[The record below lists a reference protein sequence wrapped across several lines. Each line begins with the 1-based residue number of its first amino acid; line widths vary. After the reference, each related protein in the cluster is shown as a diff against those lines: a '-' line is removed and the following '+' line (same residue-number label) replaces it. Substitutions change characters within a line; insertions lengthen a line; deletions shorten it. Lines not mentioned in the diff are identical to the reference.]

1 MQPELP
7 PLHILYED
15 NHCLAIYKPA
25 GYLTTGYEG
34 GEETLDRQVKA
45 YIKEK
50 FNKPGNV
57 FLGVVHRLD
66 RPVSGVLLYARN
78 SKAAG
83 RLAEQFREGQVNKE
97 YWAIVSGNVQPEAA
111 TWENWLWKDTLS
123 GTVQAVK
130 FGTPGAKL
138 ARLEYTCRGKNET
151 HTWVEVHPKTGR
163 THQIRVQLASRG
175 YPIVG
180 DERYGSKQTIASG
193 IALHARSLTFQHPI
207 SYDPITLTAELPLA
221 WKPFVP
227 LGIEVETRITT

>member
-1 MQPELP
+1 MQPPLP
-7 PLHILYED
+7 PLRILFED
-15 NHCLAIYKPA
+15 NHCLAIDKPA
-25 GYLTTGYEG
+25 GHLTTGYEG

-83 RLAEQFREGQVNKE
+83 RLAEQFRESQVNKE
-97 YWAIVSGNVQPEAA
+97 YWAVVSGKLEPEKGV
-111 TWENWLWKDTLS
+111 WENWLWKDTLS

-138 ARLEYTCRGKNET
+138 ARLEFQRRAMNET
-151 HTWVEVHPKTGR
+151 HSWVELHPKTGR
-163 THQIRVQLASRG
+163 THQLRVQLSSRG
-175 YPIVG
+175 FPIVG
-180 DERYGSKQTIASG
+180 DERYGSKQTIANG
-193 IALHARSLTFQHPI
+193 IALHAKSLTFQHPI
-207 SYDPITLTAELPLA
+207 SYEPMTLTADLPIA
-221 WKPFVP
+221 WKPFTSLGLEVP
-227 LGIEVETRITT
+227 S

>member
-1 MQPELP
+1 MAPPLP
-7 PLHILYED
+7 PLQILFED

-45 YIKEK
+45 YLKEK

-66 RPVSGVLLYARN
+66 RPVSGVLMYARN

-83 RLAEQFREGQVNKE
+83 RLAEQFRESEVDKV
-97 YWAIVSGNVQPEAA
+97 YWAVVEGKVEPQKG
-111 TWENWLWKDTLS
+111 TWENWLWKDTMQ
-123 GTVQAVK
+123 GKVQTVK

-138 ARLEYTCRGKNET
+138 ARLDFHCKAADEK
-151 HTWVEVHPKTGR
+151 HTWIELHPRTGR
-163 THQIRVQLASRG
+163 THQLRVQLASRG

-180 DERYGSKQTIASG
+180 DDKYGSTEKFPNG
-193 IALHARSLTFQHPI
+193 IALHARALTFKHPI
-207 SYDPITLTAELPLA
+207 SYEPMTLTAPLPA
-221 WKPFVP
+221 SWKGFRS
-227 LGIEVETRITT
+227 LGLEAA

>member
-1 MQPELP
+1 MQPPLP
-7 PLHILYED
+7 PLHILFED

-83 RLAEQFREGQVNKE
+83 RLAEQFRESQVNKE
-97 YWAIVSGNVQPEAA
+97 YWAIVSGKLEPEKGV
-111 TWENWLWKDTLS
+111 WENWLWKDTLS

-138 ARLEYTCRGKNET
+138 ARVEFQRRAMNET
-151 HTWVEVHPKTGR
+151 HSWVELHPKTGR
-163 THQIRVQLASRG
+163 THQLRVQLASRG

-193 IALHARSLTFQHPI
+193 IALHAKSLTFQHPI
-207 SYDPITLTAELPLA
+207 SYEPMTLTAELPIS
-221 WKPFVP
+221 WKPFTS
-227 LGIEVETRITT
+227 LGLQVST

>member
-1 MQPELP
+1 MQPPLP
-7 PLHILYED
+7 PLRILFED
-15 NHCLAIYKPA
+15 NHCLAIDKPA
-25 GYLTTGYEG
+25 GHLTTGYEG

-83 RLAEQFREGQVNKE
+83 RLAEQFRESQVNKE
-97 YWAIVSGNVQPEAA
+97 YWAVVSGKLEPEQGI
-111 TWENWLWKDTLS
+111 WENWLWKDTLS

-138 ARLEYTCRGKNET
+138 ARVEFQRRAMSET
-151 HTWVEVHPKTGR
+151 HSWVELHPKTGR
-163 THQIRVQLASRG
+163 THQLRVQLSSRG
-175 YPIVG
+175 FPIVG
-180 DERYGSKQTIASG
+180 DERYGSKQTIANG
-193 IALHARSLTFQHPI
+193 IALHAKSLTFQHPI
-207 SYDPITLTAELPLA
+207 SYEPMTLTADLPIA
-221 WKPFVP
+221 WKPFTSLGLEVP
-227 LGIEVETRITT
+227 S

>member
-1 MQPELP
+1 MQPPLP
-7 PLHILYED
+7 PLHILFED

-83 RLAEQFREGQVNKE
+83 RLAEQFRESQVNKE
-97 YWAIVSGNVQPEAA
+97 YWAIVSGKLEPEKGV
-111 TWENWLWKDTLS
+111 WENWLWKDTLS

-138 ARLEYTCRGKNET
+138 ARVEFQRRAMNET
-151 HTWVEVHPKTGR
+151 HSWVELHPKTGR
-163 THQIRVQLASRG
+163 THQLRVQLASRG

-180 DERYGSKQTIASG
+180 DERYGSKQTIANG
-193 IALHARSLTFQHPI
+193 IALHAKSLTFQHPI
-207 SYDPITLTAELPLA
+207 SYEPMTLTAELPIS
-221 WKPFVP
+221 WKPFTS
-227 LGIEVETRITT
+227 LGLQVST

>member
-1 MQPELP
+1 MQPPLP
-7 PLHILYED
+7 PLRILFED
-15 NHCLAIYKPA
+15 NHCLAIDKPA
-25 GYLTTGYEG
+25 GHLTTGYEG

-83 RLAEQFREGQVNKE
+83 RLAEQFRESQVNKE
-97 YWAIVSGNVQPEAA
+97 YWAVVTGKLEPEKG

-138 ARLEYTCRGKNET
+138 ARVEFQRRAMNET
-151 HTWVEVHPKTGR
+151 HSWVELHPKTGR
-163 THQIRVQLASRG
+163 THQLRVQLSSRG
-175 YPIVG
+175 FPIIG
-180 DERYGSKQTIASG
+180 DERYGSKQTIANG
-193 IALHARSLTFQHPI
+193 IALHAKSLTFQHPI
-207 SYDPITLTAELPLA
+207 SYEPMTLTADLPIA
-221 WKPFVP
+221 WKPFTS
-227 LGIEVETRITT
+227 LGLEV

>member
-1 MQPELP
+1 MPPDLP
-7 PLHILYED
+7 PLQILFED
-15 NHCLAIYKPA
+15 NHCLAILKPA

-78 SKAAG
+78 SKAAS
-83 RLAEQFREGQVNKE
+83 RLAEQFRESQVNKE
-97 YWAIVSGNVQPEAA
+97 YWAIVTGNLQPESG

-130 FGTPGAKL
+130 FGTPDAKL
-138 ARLEYTCRGKNET
+138 ARLEYTTRAKNDT
-151 HTWVEVHPKTGR
+151 HTWVELHPKTGR
-163 THQIRVQLASRG
+163 THQLRVQLASRG

-180 DERYGSKQTIASG
+180 DERYGSAQTIANG
-193 IALHARSLTFQHPI
+193 IALHARSLTFMHPI
-207 SYDPITLTAELPLA
+207 SYDPITLTAPLPLA
-221 WKPFVP
+221 WKPFRE
-227 LGIEVETRITT
+227 LGLEVAE

>member
-1 MQPELP
+1 MKPPLP
-7 PLHILYED
+7 PLNILFED

-25 GYLTTGYEG
+25 GYLTTGYDG

-83 RLAEQFREGQVNKE
+83 RLAEQFRESVVNKE
-97 YWAIVSGNVQPEAA
+97 YWAIVSGQVTPTSA
-111 TWENWLWKDTLS
+111 TWENWLWKDTML

-138 ARLEYTCRGKNET
+138 ARLDYTVRAADE
-151 HTWVEVHPKTGR
+151 HHSWVEVHPRTGR

-175 YPIVG
+175 YPIIG
-180 DERYGSKQTIASG
+180 DERYGSKEKISDG

-207 SYDPITLTAELPLA
+207 SYEPMTLTAPLPLS
-221 WKPFVP
+221 WRPFAS
-227 LGIEVETRITT
+227 LGLEVA

>member
-1 MQPELP
+1 MKPPLP
-7 PLHILYED
+7 PLNILYED

-25 GYLTTGYEG
+25 GYLTTGYDG

-83 RLAEQFREGQVNKE
+83 RLAEQFRESQVNKE
-97 YWAIVSGNVQPEAA
+97 YWAIVSGKVEPPAA
-111 TWENWLWKDTLS
+111 TWENWLWKDTML
-123 GTVQAVK
+123 GTVQTVK

-138 ARLEYTCRGKNET
+138 ARLEYTRRAFNDSNS
-151 HTWVEVHPKTGR
+151 WVEVHPKTGR

-175 YPIVG
+175 FPILG
-180 DERYGSKQTIASG
+180 DERYGSPQSFADG

-207 SYDPITLTAELPLA
+207 SYEPVVLKAELPLS
-221 WKPFVP
+221 WKPYAS
-227 LGIEVETRITT
+227 LGLEMN